1 MTGSTDDQAPQ
12 TIGDS
17 NHETP
22 GESAHDTANS
32 KNRRLRTILLVGGII
47 VVIGGAFLTVRYLTF
62 GQYQESTDDAYVQS
76 DAITIA
82 PKISGYV
89 DRVFV
94 SENQVVKT
102 GDPLVQ
108 IDPRDY
114 TAQALQS
121 RAAIAV
127 AGASAEGAAAQ
138 VQEQYAAIDQA
149 RAQVA
154 SAQASADL
162 ANAEAARYRP
172 LAATGAE
179 TREHLAQLE
188 SQARQANANVAAA
201 RATLAGTEKRVAT
214 LKAQVQQARAQGDS
228 ARAQLS
234 AAQTDVEAT
243 ILRATANGRIGSKS
257 VRQGQFVQA
266 STRLMSLVPDKS
278 LYVTANFKE
287 TQLGLM
293 RPGQRV
299 NVEVDALPGV
309 ELHGTIESIAP
320 GTGAQFSIL
329 PPQNATGNFTKIVQR
344 VPVRVAIDAGPE
356 TRKLLVP
363 GMSVE
368 VSVDTRSAKDSA
380 ERIKD
385 EQDRH
390 NERTRP
396 APVAQ

>member
-1 MTGSTDDQAPQ
+1 MTGSTDDQRPHS
-12 TIGDS
+12 TSDS
-17 NHETP
+17 LPDETP
-22 GESAHDTANS
+22 KS
-32 KNRRLRTILLVGGII
+32 KNRRLRTLLLVGGLV
-47 VVIGGAFLTVRYLTF
+47 VVIGGAFMTLRYLSF
-62 GQYQESTDDAYVQS
+62 GQYQESTDDAFVQS

-82 PKISGYV
+82 PKISGYI

-94 SENQVVKT
+94 TENQVVKV
-102 GDPLVQ
+102 GQALVQ

-114 TAQALQS
+114 TAQASQS
-121 RAAIAV
+121 RAQIAV
-127 AGASAEGAAAQ
+127 ANASAAGVTAQ
-138 VQEQYAAIDQA
+138 VQEQLATIDQA
-149 RAQVA
+149 RAQLS
-154 SAQASADL
+154 SAQAQADL

-188 SQARQANANVAAA
+188 SQARQANASVAAA
-201 RATLAGTEKRVAT
+201 RATLTGAQKRIAT
-214 LKAQVQQARAQGDS
+214 LKAQVDQARAQGDA

-243 ILRATANGRIGSKS
+243 ILRATADGRIGNKS

-293 RPGQRV
+293 RPGQPV
-299 NVEVDALPGV
+299 HVEIDALPGV

-344 VPVRVAIDAGPE
+344 IPVRIAIDAGPE

-368 VSVDTRSAKDSA
+368 ASVDTRSAKDSA
-380 ERIKD
+380 DRIKD
-385 EQDRH
+385 EQERH
-390 NERTRP
+390 NARKG
-396 APVAQ
+396 Q

>member
-12 TIGDS
+12 AI
-17 NHETP
+17 
-22 GESAHDTANS
+22 GESPQETA
-32 KNRRLRTILLVGGII
+32 KPRNRRLRTILLVGGII

-149 RAQVA
+149 RAQVV

-344 VPVRVAIDAGPE
+344 IPVRVAIDAGPE